1 MSTNQPD
8 SAIIHQDNVTSTP
21 AVPVTKTQPE
31 GTRKGGGRRV
41 MTVRHSVGKRV
52 AESVRKFKEKRVAKS
67 APKFKTSPV
76 PPIIHPTSGRVVRR
90 NSMTRENP
98 PTITTPISTIPA
110 SVPINLSHGRKKIK
124 GGGRSGQTTVRHS
137 TGKRKSQSPPTHPYT
152 DSYGVT
158 YRSREEAELN
168 LTHPYNGESYVC
180 RHENREQEE
189 NRIVGELNSNYS
201 MDNFFSE
208 DEVTAGC
215 KWDYSLLLSDL
226 PSSNI
231 DDDDGNKNTK
241 TDKK

>member
-8 SAIIHQDNVTSTP
+8 SAIIHQDNVTSTS
-21 AVPVTKTQPE
+21 AVPVTNTQPE
-31 GTRKGGGRRV
+31 GTRKRGARRV
-41 MTVRHSVGKRV
+41 MTARHSTGKRKKRV
-52 AESVRKFKEKRVAKS
+52 AE
-67 APKFKTSPV
+67 

-98 PTITTPISTIPA
+98 PTITAPISTIPA
-110 SVPINLSHGRKKIK
+110 TRKKIK
-124 GGGRSGQTTVRHS
+124 GGGRRGHTVRHS
-137 TGKRKSQSPPTHPYT
+137 TGKRKSGPPTHPYT

-158 YRSREEAELN
+158 YRSREEAQLD
-168 LTHPYNGESYVC
+168 PYNGESYVC

-189 NRIVGELNSNYS
+189 ERIVGELESKYS

-208 DEVTAGC
+208 EEVAEGC
-215 KWDYSLLLSDL
+215 KWDYSVMLSDL